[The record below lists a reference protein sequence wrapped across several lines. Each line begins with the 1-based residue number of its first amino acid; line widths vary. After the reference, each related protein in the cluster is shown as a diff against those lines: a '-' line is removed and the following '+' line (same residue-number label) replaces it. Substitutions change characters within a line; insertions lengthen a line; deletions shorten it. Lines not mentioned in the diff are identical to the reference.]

1 MNEHNPIAKNQV
13 KFMLNDKEVYAHSKQ
28 TIWQAAHKQGVEI
41 PHLCYRN
48 DETYRADGNCRA
60 CMVQIE
66 GERTLAASCQ
76 RKVSNGMVITTDTDR
91 VKNSQKLVMELLLSD
106 HPDKEIAHDDSSHF
120 WQMAETHALETSRF
134 PSRPAIK
141 ADNSHPAIAVNMDA
155 CIQCG
160 LC

>member
-13 KFMLNDKEVYAHSKQ
+13 KFMLNDKEVYAHSEQ
-28 TIWQAAHKQGVEI
+28 TIWQAALKQGVEI

-76 RKVSNGMVITTDTDR
+76 RKVSDGMVVTTDTDR

-106 HPDKEIAHDDSSHF
+106 HPQDPQRDSTCVHSK
-120 WQMAETHALETSRF
+120 QLCQKN
-134 PSRPAIK
+134 RP
-141 ADNSHPAIAVNMDA
+141 
-155 CIQCG
+155 
-160 LC
+160 